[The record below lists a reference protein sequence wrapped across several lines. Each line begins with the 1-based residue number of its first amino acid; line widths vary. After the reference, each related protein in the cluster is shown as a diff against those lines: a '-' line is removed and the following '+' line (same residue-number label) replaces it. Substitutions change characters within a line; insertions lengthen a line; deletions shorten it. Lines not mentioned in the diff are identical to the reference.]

1 MTAMPP
7 DTKQRK
13 ADVGE
18 RIVFCLDSNGHSQ
31 YFAHLNHCA
40 TVEDVVLTHE
50 KHRGAPRATY
60 TVACECGLVLH
71 PRSTAFTVTADS

>member
-13 ADVGE
+13 ADTGD
-18 RIVFCLDSNGHSQ
+18 RILFILDSNGNSQ
-31 YFAHLNHCA
+31 YFAHVTHRGL
-40 TVEDVVLTHE
+40 VEDVTLTRE
-50 KHRGAPRATY
+50 KHRNAPRATY